1 MLRWTRIL
9 VPLFVLLLAVAAM
22 ACNVPVFRYA
32 LERWNPDAYEVTLFH
47 DQPLTTDEQGMLKTI
62 ASQVVGNDRQLD
74 SFYFSEVDVTAS
86 MDDRSRALHAAVKPA
101 KFPHLVVQFPH
112 SRPTEPPAYSGPLT
126 AEIAATIADSPMRR
140 AVAKKIL
147 EGESVVW
154 LLVESSDKV
163 KDDAAAA
170 LLTAELARLSKEL
183 QLPQLDATDSKFHDP
198 DAGPA
203 LRMSFTML
211 RLPRSDA
218 KEAMLLRLLEN
229 WEAKEVDRSQ
239 PMAFAI
245 FGRGRALP
253 ALAGKYL
260 TSKFIEDACAFLVD
274 RCSCQVK
281 EENPGW
287 DLLMPVDWDGIMRGR
302 VSLTKALP
310 TLTSATAVVEQNE
323 SIRKSV
329 EPKLFSMESI
339 EPVAEPITVPRRT
352 GSTMLRNVITLV
364 VVGLLLI
371 VATSIWL
378 RTRRAS

>member
-1 MLRWTRIL
+1 MLRSIRLL
-9 VPLFVLLLAVAAM
+9 VPLFILLLAAAAM

-47 DQPLTTDEQGMLKTI
+47 DQPLTTDELAMLKTI
-62 ASQVVGNDRQLD
+62 ASQVVAKDRQLD
-74 SFYFSEVDVTAS
+74 SFYISEVDVTAS

-101 KFPHLVVQFPH
+101 KFPHLVVQFPK

-154 LLVESSDKV
+154 LLVESGDKA

-170 LLTAELARLSKEL
+170 LLTAELAQLSNEL
-183 QLPQLDATDSKFHDP
+183 KLPQLDATDSKFHDP

-211 RLPRSDA
+211 RLSRSDTQ
-218 KEAMLLRLLEN
+218 EAMFLRLLEN
-229 WEAKEVDRSQ
+229 WDAKNLDRSQ
-239 PMAFAI
+239 PMAYAI

-260 TSKFIEDACAFLVD
+260 TSKFIEEACAFLVD

-287 DLLMPVDWDGIMRGR
+287 DLLMPVDWDGIMRGQT
-302 VSLTKALP
+302 SLTDPIP
-310 TLTSATAVVEQNE
+310 TLTSAPAVVEQNE
-323 SIRKSV
+323 SIKKSV
-329 EPKLFSMESI
+329 DPALFSMESI
-339 EPVAEPITVPRRT
+339 KPIEEPQATNRTT
-352 GSTMLRNVITLV
+352 GSPMLRNVVTLV
-364 VVGLLLI
+364 VVSFLCI
-371 VATSIWL
+371 VGVSIWM
-378 RTRRAS
+378 RTRQSS